1 MNKYRDY
8 DTGQYK
14 HDWGFMANMGSL
26 GKGDLLQCQHD
37 NCRVWSWMGEKPYF
51 KMDHDE
57 FVAMHERGEINATE
71 VLGYF
76 PGGLTE

>member
-76 PGGLTE
+76 PGTKKI